1 MGTSQ
6 FDIGQLTEAA
16 GSYEAA
22 AQQATA
28 ARQALAGSAL
38 DPSAL
43 GGTASSL
50 ALGSALKAFHD
61 THAQAAQGNASAL
74 TAFAAK
80 LHGLSAIGEESVAQT
95 SAAAGI

>member
-6 FDIGQLTEAA
+6 FDIGELSAAA
-16 GSYEAA
+16 GSYESA
-22 AQQATA
+22 AQRAA
-28 ARQALAGSAL
+28 VARQTLAGSIL

-50 ALGSALKAFHD
+50 ALGSALQAFQD
-61 THAQAAQGNASAL
+61 THAQAAQGSSSAL

-80 LHGLSAIGEESVAQT
+80 LHGVSALGAESIAQT
-95 SAAAGI
+95 SAAAQL